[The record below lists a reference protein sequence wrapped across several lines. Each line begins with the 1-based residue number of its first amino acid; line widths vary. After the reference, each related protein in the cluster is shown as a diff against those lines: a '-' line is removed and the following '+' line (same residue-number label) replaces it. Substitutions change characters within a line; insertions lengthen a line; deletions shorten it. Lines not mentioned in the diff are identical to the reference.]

1 MTSFRWFQLLHE
13 WFQVVEIFR
22 SLNDESKQLH
32 SRLITIRNEASLTLI
47 SRSKILNNGY
57 LYVKTRTKNSL
68 KKLAKEDILLKK

>member
-32 SRLITIRNEASLTLI
+32 SRLITIRNEASLTLF